1 MERPYSLRPGVAG
14 SPDGCSMQLGSG
26 RTCCWANNG
35 KMLGDTSSQRLF
47 LALILAKNVG
57 NLGKTQ
63 SSSRSP
69 VAHCMGPRCLQWGG
83 NRINHSTPK
92 PPRCLH
98 AAFRVS
104 RPIPGSQERTDIS
117 PWHFQLFDVILSPDS
132 FSFPPTCPSLM
143 GIYSL

>member
-1 MERPYSLRPGVAG
+1 MERPYSLCPGVAG

-35 KMLGDTSSQRLF
+35 TLLGDTSSQRLF
-47 LALILAKNVG
+47 LAPILAKKHGQFGQNPEH
-57 NLGKTQ
+57 LSKP
-63 SSSRSP
+63 SSP
-69 VAHCMGPRCLQWGG
+69 LMGPRCLQPGG
-83 NRINHSTPK
+83 NRVNHSTPK

-143 GIYSL
+143 GIYSS